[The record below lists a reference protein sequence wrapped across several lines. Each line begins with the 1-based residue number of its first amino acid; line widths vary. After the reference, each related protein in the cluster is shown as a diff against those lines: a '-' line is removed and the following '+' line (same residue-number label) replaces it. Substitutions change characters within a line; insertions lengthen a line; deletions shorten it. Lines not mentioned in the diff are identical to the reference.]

1 VVFYYPILSCFCKMM
16 SLSNPNPDLVETKL
30 SIRGEHGSGLDRTA
44 SGLTPIL
51 AGSDCIFFE
60 NWRTGLDRLRKF
72 VLF

>member
-1 VVFYYPILSCFCKMM
+1 MM

-51 AGSDCIFFE
+51 AGS
-60 NWRTGLDRLRKF
+60 GLDQTAFFLKIGGQDWIC
-72 VLF
+72 